1 MTEEHF
7 PETPQE
13 INRVKAALFQNQR
26 EFIISKDNVTKLE
39 NDWLQWSE
47 GRCAELEANV

>member
-13 INRVKAALFQNQR
+13 INRCKLALFQNQR
-26 EFIISKDNVTKLE
+26 EFVMSKDNATKIE